1 MIKNGHIGTYSP
13 FFANSKSDQRGG
25 VAGQIILATGLAS
38 RSPGIFFLYKSERR
52 SKRVGKLWVP

>member
-38 RSPGIFFLYKSERR
+38 RSPGIFFL
-52 SKRVGKLWVP
+52 